1 MIMLETVFL
10 TCVGAVIGMVSG
22 WIIMTVLGNT
32 GIHFSGWGEGF
43 EAIGFAAK
51 VYPVITINFMIL
63 TTIMVMVTAIT
74 SSVWPARKALKLN
87 PVEALRTE

>member
-10 TCVGAVIGMVSG
+10 TIVGAAAGMLFG
-22 WIIMTVLGNT
+22 WSIAEALGKT
-32 GIHFSGWGEGF
+32 GIYFTGWAEGF
-43 EAIGFAAK
+43 EAIGFAAR
-51 VYPVITINFMIL
+51 VYPVVTPGFL
-63 TTIMVMVTAIT
+63 LFTTIMVIGTAII